1 MAVDEVGRLRLR
13 RRLEEVLGADEA
25 GVLMAHLPLYG
36 QDDIATK
43 DDLARLS
50 QQMDHGFERINHRFD
65 IVDQRFERVD
75 QRFEQVDQRF
85 EQVDQRFEQVDQRF
99 EQVDQRFVWLTERM
113 DVSIGAAEDRQHSAL
128 DDLAVEMHRTLNST
142 LRAMFFAIAGLAI
155 ALCSVAIGASRIH

>member
-65 IVDQRFERVD
+65 IVDQRFE
-75 QRFEQVDQRF
+75 QVDQRF

-99 EQVDQRFVWLTERM
+99 ERVDQRFVWLTERM